1 MYSARVEI
9 DVSQQDPM
17 VPQPDHGA
25 SASPPKGIQ
34 YKHEDWGKPI
44 NYYINLKNNLENA
57 PSVQQIAPVV
67 AQVPHTQIAPAQPF
81 AAPIQEKINAAC
93 QSYKLCTQEQQMVE
107 FMVFRS
113 LSQVDLNNYKPS
125 DQPWI
130 VNNIIL
136 EIVSRIR
143 NIDLQMEQ
151 FVNHDLQQAPFDD
164 RDPFP
169 DQQMDSI
176 LKSYDPN
183 QKQSD
188 WVPYFYNF

>member
-1 MYSARVEI
+1 MYSAGFQN
-9 DVSQQDPM
+9 SSSKQDQLT
-17 VPQPDHGA
+17 PQPGQLA
-25 SASPPKGIQ
+25 SASSKKEIQ

-44 NYYINLKNNLENA
+44 NYYNNLKNNLKNA
-57 PSVQQIAPVV
+57 SQVD
-67 AQVPHTQIAPAQPF
+67 QVPIVQINPPQPF

-93 QSYKLCTQEQQMVE
+93 QSYKLCSQEQQMVE

-113 LSQVDLNNYKPS
+113 LSQVDLKNYKPS

-136 EIVSRIR
+136 EIVSKIR

-151 FVNHDLQQAPFDD
+151 FVNNDLQQAPYVD

-176 LKSYDPN
+176 LNSSLY
-183 QKQSD
+183 
-188 WVPYFYNF
+188 